1 MARPRI
7 GEEKR
12 ASTGIALR
20 VTQEMKDDVDRLAA
34 ARKVGIADVVRE
46 AIKDYLVR
54 QAGKRA

>member
-20 VTQEMKDDVDRLAA
+20 VTQEMKDDVDRYAKVIDRLGLK
-34 ARKVGIADVVRE
+34 RK
-46 AIKDYLVR
+46 
-54 QAGKRA
+54 